1 MVHDELKRKNSF
13 SVNQEILKETML
25 KTWSRKVDDEVTV
38 SKEEKGSKDD
48 DTEEND
54 LTNDFEDLIDRDVI
68 ERSVLK
74 DKREALMERQDRTK
88 HSKRT
93 WICKVCGMKSTNK
106 DHVRTHV
113 ETHMEGLE
121 FVCDLCG
128 NINKTTAAFA
138 VHQHRCSK
146 RLSLSNPDVPVRKN
160 YYRPHGRKY
169 SRK

>member
-1 MVHDELKRKNSF
+1 MEEVFK
-13 SVNQEILKETML
+13 KETML
-25 KTWSRKVDDEVTV
+25 KTWSRKVDDAEED
-38 SKEEKGSKDD
+38 SKEEKGSKEDD
-48 DTEEND
+48 PEKND
-54 LTNDFEDLIDRDVI
+54 LTNDFQDLIDRDVI

-146 RLSLSNPDVPVRKN
+146 RPSLSNPDVPVRKN

>member
-1 MVHDELKRKNSF
+1 
-13 SVNQEILKETML
+13 ML
-25 KTWSRKVDDEVTV
+25 KTWLRKVDDEEEE
-38 SKEEKGSKDD
+38 SKAEKGSKEDD
-48 DTEEND
+48 PEEND
-54 LTNDFEDLIDRDVI
+54 LTNDFQDLIDRDVI

-93 WICKVCGMKSTNK
+93 WICKECGMKSTNK

-113 ETHMEGLE
+113 ETHLEGLE

-128 NINKTTAAFA
+128 NITKTTAAFA